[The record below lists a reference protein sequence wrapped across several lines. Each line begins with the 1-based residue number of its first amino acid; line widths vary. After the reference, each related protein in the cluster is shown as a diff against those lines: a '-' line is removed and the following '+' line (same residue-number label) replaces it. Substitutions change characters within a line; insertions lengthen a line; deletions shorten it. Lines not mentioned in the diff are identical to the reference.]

1 MMGEGGGMLIIY
13 SAGKEP
19 VGGEYVR
26 VKNKR
31 IVTVLTHFFL
41 QLLVG
46 VFVKV
51 GLDFFFLLRMRFFLS
66 FFKRLIGVNLSKVA
80 NTRVMSMWLA
90 QI

>member
-1 MMGEGGGMLIIY
+1 MLIIY

-51 GLDFFFLLRMRFFLS
+51 GLDFFSFYVCAFFYLFS
-66 FFKRLIGVNLSKVA
+66 RG
-80 NTRVMSMWLA
+80 
-90 QI
+90 

>member
-1 MMGEGGGMLIIY
+1 MVAEGGGMLIIY

-19 VGGEYVR
+19 AGGEYVR

-51 GLDFFFLLRMRFFLS
+51 GLDFFFLLRMCFFSLFLFS
-66 FFKRLIGVNLSKVA
+66 RG
-80 NTRVMSMWLA
+80 
-90 QI
+90 

>member
-1 MMGEGGGMLIIY
+1 MVAGRGMLIIY

-51 GLDFFFLLRMRFFLS
+51 GLDFFFPFTYVFFSLFLFS
-66 FFKRLIGVNLSKVA
+66 RG
-80 NTRVMSMWLA
+80 
-90 QI
+90 